1 MGLVPTHALFN
12 TMKNKLLGIFF
23 SVVLLAGVGCSGNTT
38 EKLPGESA
46 YDKVENK
53 DAATEQ
59 TAQLAY
65 ICPMECEGSAS
76 NEPGKCPVCAMDLVK
91 NPNYKGAA
99 PDSAAQ
105 HAH

>member
-1 MGLVPTHALFN
+1 
-12 TMKNKLLGIFF
+12 MKNRILGILF
-23 SVVLLAGVGCSGNTT
+23 SAILLAGVGCSGNKT
-38 EKLPGESA
+38 EKLPGEGA
-46 YDKVENK
+46 YDTAETNE
-53 DAATEQ
+53 AAAKQ

-91 NPNYKGAA
+91 NPHYKGTTA

-105 HAH
+105 VAN

>member
-1 MGLVPTHALFN
+1 MRLLLP
-12 TMKNKLLGIFF
+12 MKNKILGVLF
-23 SVVLLAGVGCSGNTT
+23 SVALLAGVGCSGNKS

-46 YDKVENK
+46 YDTSATN
-53 DAATEQ
+53 DAATQQ

-91 NPNYKGAA
+91 NPNYKGSA

-105 HAH
+105 HTH

>member
-1 MGLVPTHALFN
+1 
-12 TMKNKLLGIFF
+12 MKNKFLGLFF
-23 SVVLLAGVGCSGNTT
+23 SVVLLAGAGCSNNKT

-46 YDKVENK
+46 YDNTETNG
-53 DAATEQ
+53 AATGQ

-91 NPNYKGAA
+91 NPHYKGTAT
-99 PDSAAQ
+99 DSAAQ
-105 HAH
+105 HTN